1 MKSNL
6 TIVIESLLKHFKVSN
21 DATETEVSLK
31 SHPDYPALKSLCD
44 TVEEFGFK
52 TYPTKVTVEQLK
64 EIEGSFVAHVI
75 EEGEKVCA
83 FVKEYSLNTVEYF
96 SDSKRVKKV
105 STDAFHISYTGIV
118 VQLEKTNEAEKIRPI
133 KTPDQ
138 NLALLL
144 PYGLIGTFIFYF
156 LWHFTTIS
164 NEIFASNYL
173 VILTA
178 TKLAGL
184 AITGILVYRDWFA
197 DTSFGERVCKSGK
210 NINCNTVLNSRFSEV
225 YSWLKWSDLGFI
237 YFLASLLIVA
247 NGNAY
252 NHILQALS
260 LLASVYIFISVY
272 QQGFLIRKWCLFCLG
287 ILAVLLIE
295 AIMSLTLSWQ
305 LPAIGSIIT
314 SFVYFFLIGT
324 ATLLLKQ
331 QIRTQHELKEQTI
344 NYKKHK
350 RDPEVF
356 KALWL
361 NEQKIK
367 TPDSPYNILL
377 GNRSRFALRITV
389 FLSLTCKYCG
399 ETFYSLKEI
408 LEKQPELCV
417 HIVPV
422 ISNTKDKTQAYFIGI
437 LFDQYRN
444 GDTWK
449 AYNTLEGWYQ
459 GEFHKDVPKALP
471 DITHVVRRFIDQN
484 KQHAVRNQIG
494 QFPSL
499 FLQSKL
505 KPSGYTLGEVL
516 EFKEILNRPILSRIP
531 NNKEMIINT

>member
-6 TIVIESLLKHFKVSN
+6 TIVIESLLKHFKVPN
-21 DATETEVSLK
+21 DATETEVRLR
-31 SHPDYPALKSLCD
+31 SHPDYPALKSLCV
-44 TVEEFGFK
+44 TVEEFGFN

-105 STDAFHISYTGIV
+105 STDVFHSSFTGIV
-118 VQLEKTNEAEKIRPI
+118 VQLEKTDKAEKILQI
-133 KTPDQ
+133 KAPDQ

-144 PYGLIGTFIFYF
+144 PYGLIGIYIFYF
-156 LWHFTTIS
+156 LWHFTS
-164 NEIFASNYL
+164 NFYEIFASNYL

-184 AITGILVYRDWFA
+184 AITSLLVYRDWFEG
-197 DTSFGERVCKSGK
+197 TSFGERVCKSGN
-210 NINCNTVLNSRFSEV
+210 NINCNTVLNSRYSEV

-260 LLASVYIFISVY
+260 VLASVYIFISVY
-272 QQGFLIRKWCLFCLG
+272 QQGLLIRKWCLFCLG
-287 ILAVLLIE
+287 VLAVLLIE

-305 LPAIGSIIT
+305 SPTVGSIIT
-314 SFVYFFLIGT
+314 MLAYFLIIGIT
-324 ATLLLKQ
+324 TLLLKQ
-331 QIRTQHELKEQTI
+331 QLKIKQELKERI
-344 NYKKHK
+344 LNDKKHK

-361 NEQKIK
+361 NEQKII
-367 TPDSPYNILL
+367 TPDSPYDILI
-377 GNRSRFALRITV
+377 GKRSRSALRVTV
-389 FLSLTCKYCG
+389 FLSLTCRYCG
-399 ETFYSLKEI
+399 ETFYSLKRI
-408 LEKQPELCV
+408 LKKEPELCI

-422 ISNTKDKTQAYFIGI
+422 VSNAKDNTQAYFMET
-437 LFDQYRN
+437 LFDHYRN
-444 GDTWK
+444 GGTWET
-449 AYNTLEGWYQ
+449 YNTLEGWYQ
-459 GEFHKDVPKALP
+459 GEFHKSVPKGLP
-471 DITHVVRRFIDQN
+471 DITNDVRRFIDQN

-505 KPSGYTLGEVL
+505 KPNGYTLEEAL
-516 EFKEILNRPILSRIP
+516 EFKEILNRPEISGLL
-531 NNKEMIINT
+531 NQKEMIINT